1 MIRRN
6 CVCGNQI
13 PPNFCLCASCQKKYG
28 MDRSKWEKWLV
39 YMVADLDREYK
50 QEVEI
55 SEHEDTFTDL
65 ESDKRFREECD
76 EQLDFS

>member
-13 PPNFCLCASCQKKYG
+13 PSNFCLCSSCQKKYG

-39 YMVADLDREYK
+39 FMVADLDREYK
-50 QEVEI
+50 QEIDV
-55 SEHEDTFTDL
+55 SENEDTFTDL
-65 ESDKRFREECD
+65 EFDTRLEGIYD
-76 EQLDFS
+76 E

>member
-6 CVCGNQI
+6 CVCGNQT

-50 QEVEI
+50 QEIDV
-55 SEHEDTFTDL
+55 SKNEDIFTDL
-65 ESDKRFREECD
+65 EFDVRLEDIYD
-76 EQLDFS
+76 E

>member
-28 MDRSKWEKWLV
+28 MDRSKWGKWLV
-39 YMVADLDREYK
+39 FMVADLDREYK
-50 QEVEI
+50 QEIDV
-55 SEHEDTFTDL
+55 SENEDTFTDL
-65 ESDKRFREECD
+65 EFDTRLEKIYD
-76 EQLDFS
+76 E